1 MHTTIDPDNI
11 LIIPPAPPSTPD
23 LNTQAHI
30 LEDVFRMPSTNFD
43 SPSSEELN
51 VVQIEDDATATTPVH
66 ASASNFVNSNEL
78 QTSFSEFQNLTQ
90 EKVSEPRRVPQKSV
104 PSARDKYSM
113 GVQMLRVSPV
123 WLLIGGLA
131 FVSLIVAGKWFLR
144 PSAQAQNVV
153 ATRAERNQASNRSV
167 APAKT
172 NPPATANRA
181 KQQDASATGVS
192 APAQASEAQ
201 KASVEVKEKPVV
213 EKQAEAVAAP
223 KKAAATVALSQAGN
237 QASGKFTLQIG
248 SYNDAAEA
256 NNRASSLKAAGL
268 EGRVVAAEIP
278 KRGTWY
284 RVQVGRFQ
292 DRGEATRFGAQLRA
306 QGIAESALVAEVQP

>member
-11 LIIPPAPPSTPD
+11 LIIPPTPPAAPN
-23 LNTQAHI
+23 LNTHAPV
-30 LEDVFRMPSTNFD
+30 LEDVFVMPSMDFD
-43 SPSSEELN
+43 SPANEELN
-51 VVQIEDDATATTPVH
+51 VLQIEDTAATPAQV
-66 ASASNFVNSNEL
+66 SSEEFVNSAEI
-78 QTSFSEFQNLTQ
+78 QTRFSEFQNLQQ
-90 EKVSEPRRVPQKSV
+90 EKVSEPRRAPQKKSV
-104 PSARDKYSM
+104 PASRDKYSM

-144 PSAQAQNVV
+144 PSAQAQNIA
-153 ATRAERNQASNRSV
+153 ATRAERNQATNRSV
-167 APAKT
+167 APSKT
-172 NPPATANRA
+172 NPPAATNRA
-181 KQQDASATGVS
+181 KQQDAGAAKVS
-192 APAQASEAQ
+192 APAQASEVQ
-201 KASVEVKEKPVV
+201 KPSVEVKERPFV

-223 KKAAATVALSQAGN
+223 KKSEAAVALKQAGN
-237 QASGKFTLQIG
+237 QGTGKFTLQIG
-248 SYNDAAEA
+248 SYNDVAEA